1 VFRNLRADARRLK
14 AGRPRP
20 FPWYLIE
27 ALLLDNGFQAVVCY
41 RLGRWFKTRR
51 VPFLGPF
58 FSRLGLFLT
67 GADVSAGADIG
78 PGLLISHGVGLVVGG
93 YARIG
98 AGATLL
104 HGVTIGAASQKSV
117 RAMPR
122 VGDGVFIGAG
132 AQVIGPVTI
141 GDGALIGA
149 SALVTEDVPA
159 GAKVTVASRLEVV
172 LPRGPRA

>member
-1 VFRNLRADARRLK
+1 MFRNLRADSRRLE

-27 ALLLDNGFQAVVCY
+27 ALLLDNGFQAVVCF
-41 RLGRWFKTRR
+41 RLARWFKTRR

-78 PGLLISHGVGLVVGG
+78 PGLLISQGVGLVVGG

-122 VGDGVFIGAG
+122 IGDGVFIGAG

-149 SALVTEDVPA
+149 SVLVTEDVPA
-159 GAKVTVASRLEVV
+159 GAKVTLAIRLEVV